1 MCGFCGFTGQI
12 ENKKSL
18 IETMVEKIVHR
29 GPDDSGIY
37 TDDGIAM
44 GFRRLSIIDLAEGSQ
59 PMYNE
64 TGDIVITFNGEIYN
78 FQELKEELIKK
89 GHIFKNRSD
98 TEVLIHAYE
107 EYGTDMLNMLRGM
120 FAFAIWDSKKQEL
133 FIARDYFGIKPM
145 YYTIVDG
152 DLIYGSEI
160 KSIICHPKYKKELNP
175 DALESYLSFNY
186 SVLEETFFKGI
197 YRLWPAHYMI
207 FKDGKADIH
216 RYWEPT
222 FKPVERSFEQSV
234 ELVDEVML
242 DSIKTHMIS
251 DVEVG
256 SFLSSGVDSSYVAA
270 CFNGDKTFTVG
281 FDYDNYSE
289 IGYAKELSDEIG
301 ITNYGKLISTE
312 EYWEALP
319 KVQYHMDEPLADA
332 SAVALYFLSQ
342 SASQHVKVCLSGE
355 GADEVFGGYPI
366 YQQPIHLAKYNWIPN
381 FIKKGMGKISAKMPK
396 GVKGRRLMYSM
407 SHTVE
412 ERFIGNIKMFSVE
425 EREKLLKN
433 PTRHFT
439 IKDLTGPYYDKVKNA
454 DDVTKMQYLDMHLWL
469 SGDILL
475 KGDKMSMA
483 NSLEVRVPFMDKKV
497 FELASTLPL
506 EHRVTKDVTKRAM
519 RAAALRHM
527 PEKSAKRKKLGF
539 PVPIRVWLK
548 EDKYNNRV
556 REAFESQA
564 AQKYFNVEELT
575 KLLDDHKSGKMD
587 NGKRIWTI
595 FTFLIWYDVFFNDN
609 AEK

>member
-1 MCGFCGFTGQI
+1 MCGFCGFTGHI
-12 ENKKSL
+12 EDQKSL

-29 GPDDSGIY
+29 GPDEGGIY
-37 TDDGIAM
+37 TDRGIAM
-44 GFRRLSIIDLAEGSQ
+44 GFRRLSIIDLDEGSQ

-78 FQELKEELIKK
+78 FQELREELIKK
-89 GHIFKNRSD
+89 GHIFKNHSD

-107 EYGTDMLNMLRGM
+107 EYGTDMLDMLRGM

-145 YYTIVDG
+145 YYTIIDG
-152 DLIYGSEI
+152 DIIYGSEI
-160 KSIICHPKYKKELNP
+160 KSIICHPKYKKELNL

-197 YRLWPAHYMI
+197 YKLWPAHYMI
-207 FKDGKADIH
+207 FKNGKADIH
-216 RYWEPT
+216 RYWEPS
-222 FKPVERSFEQSV
+222 FKPVKRSFEQST
-234 ELVDEVML
+234 ELIDKVML
-242 DSIKTHMIS
+242 DSIKAHMIS

-270 CFNGDKTFTVG
+270 CFKGDKTFTVG

-289 IGYAKELSDEIG
+289 IEYAKELSEEIG
-301 ITNYGKLISTE
+301 ISNYGKLISTE

-319 KVQYHMDEPLADA
+319 KVQYYMDEPLADA

-342 SASQHVKVCLSGE
+342 SASQQVKVCLSGE

-366 YQQPIHLAKYNWIPN
+366 YQQPVHLAKYNWIPN
-381 FIKKGMGKISAKMPK
+381 FMKKGMGKISAKIPR
-396 GVKGRRLMYSM
+396 GVKGRNLMYSI
-407 SHTVE
+407 SHPVE
-412 ERFIGNIKMFSVE
+412 ERFIGNINMFSVE
-425 EREKLLKN
+425 EREKLLKH

-439 IKDLTGPYYDKVKNA
+439 IKDLTGPFYDKVKNA

-506 EHRVTKDVTKRAM
+506 EHRVTKHTTKRAM
-519 RAAALRHM
+519 RAAALKHM
-527 PEKSAKRKKLGF
+527 PKKSAKRKKLGF

-548 EDKYNNRV
+548 EDKYYNRV
-556 REAFESQA
+556 REAFESPN
-564 AQKYFNVEELT
+564 AQKYFNINELI
-575 KLLDDHKSGKMD
+575 KLLDDHKSGKRD

-595 FTFLIWYDVFFNDN
+595 FTFLIWYKVFFN
-609 AEK
+609 EEV